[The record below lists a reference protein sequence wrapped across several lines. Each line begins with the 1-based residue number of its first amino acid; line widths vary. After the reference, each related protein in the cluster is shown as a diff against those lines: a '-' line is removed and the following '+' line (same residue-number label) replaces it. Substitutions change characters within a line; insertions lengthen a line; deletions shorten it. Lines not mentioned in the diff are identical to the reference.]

1 MCCKCAA
8 VNCGVIKPSDLMPIV
23 ASVLPCVAV
32 SCSVLQFVVVCSGW
46 VKPIDLMP
54 IVASV
59 LQRVAVCCCVLQ
71 VRCSELRWNTAD

>member
-1 MCCKCAA
+1 
-8 VNCGVIKPSDLMPIV
+8 MPIV

-32 SCSVLQFVVVCSGW
+32 SCYVMQFGVVCSGW